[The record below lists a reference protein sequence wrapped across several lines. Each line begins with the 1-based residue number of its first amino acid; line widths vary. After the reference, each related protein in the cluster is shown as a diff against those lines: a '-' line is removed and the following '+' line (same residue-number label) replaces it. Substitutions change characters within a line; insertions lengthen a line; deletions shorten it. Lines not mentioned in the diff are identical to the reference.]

1 MALTLPRSLSR
12 RALPLVLFLAA
23 CDVPPPPPSTG
34 GVQLDDGAC
43 GRGLV
48 VIGSNYAAS
57 NVALVD
63 HSGVVR
69 SSSVLS
75 SGAAAAGVSLPLS
88 GDVVAPTERP
98 TSGEVVLLDR
108 YPNAVLTWLNPT
120 TGGVRAQLSV
130 ATGFPSNPQ
139 DYLEI
144 TPEKAY
150 VPRQNTAPAPG
161 SEPHDGGGDLLLL
174 DPRVPSITGRI
185 ALDAPA
191 PYLPRP
197 ARLLR
202 VGSTVWTLLL
212 RMDAD
217 FQKALD
223 GAIVAID
230 PSTDTPR
237 WTAEIAGLANC
248 GILTSS
254 PDKTRIAVACSG
266 VFAEGAAAQL
276 ARSGVVILE
285 ASDQAPKELTRI
297 PGTSLGAAPSFASM
311 AFADNDHLLVPLYG
325 DLDQQRPDRL
335 VEITLTSGSI
345 RTIHEATTAFKL
357 GDVRCG
363 APCTPDCFLTDAE
376 GKGIRLLTPDPQG
389 WTSSLIPVAPE
400 LGLPPRNLGGF

>member
-1 MALTLPRSLSR
+1 VRSLLPCCV
-12 RALPLVLFLAA
+12 ALLVLLLAA

-34 GVQLDDGAC
+34 GVQIDDGAC

-48 VIGSNYAAS
+48 VIGSNYGAS
-57 NVALVD
+57 NVALMD
-63 HSGVVR
+63 HRGVVR

-98 TSGEVVLLDR
+98 SSGEVVLLDR
-108 YPNAVLTWLNPT
+108 FPNAVLTWLNPT

-161 SEPHDGGGDLLLL
+161 SEPHDGGGDLLIL

-185 ALDAPA
+185 PLDVPA

-197 ARLLR
+197 ARLLH
-202 VGSTVWTLLL
+202 VGNAVWTLLL

-230 PSTDTPR
+230 PGTDTPR
-237 WTAEIAGLANC
+237 WTAEIPGLANC
-248 GILTSS
+248 GILTPS

-276 ARSGVVILE
+276 ARSGVVLLE
-285 ASDQAPKELTRI
+285 ASDQAPPRELARI
-297 PGTSLGAAPSFASM
+297 PGSSLGAAPSFASM
-311 AFADNDHLLVPLYG
+311 AFADDDHLLVPLYG

-335 VEITLTSGSI
+335 IEITLSSGAV
-345 RTIHEATTAFKL
+345 RAIHEATTAFKL

-363 APCTPDCFLTDAE
+363 APCSPDCFLADAE
-376 GKGIRLLTPDPQG
+376 AQGVRLLKSTG
-389 WTSSLIPVAPE
+389 GAWSSSLIPVAPE